1 LNIRNNGWSG
11 RPHHGSV
18 FFFAMLRTF
27 CRFAK
32 HDVVVIGGGPGGYV
46 AAIKAAQLGLNVA
59 CVEKRGTLGGTC
71 LNVGCIPSK
80 ALLNA
85 SHHYHDAK
93 HKFAGYGIQ
102 IPDVTMDIAKMQD
115 TKSKSVTRLTGGIE
129 HLFKK
134 NKVTYYKGHGTI
146 ESGKKVRVS
155 GASTE
160 VIDADK
166 ILIAT
171 GSEPIELPFLKFDEK
186 LVCSSTG
193 ALDFPKVPEHLIVI
207 GAGVIGLELGS
218 VWSRLGAKVTVVEFM
233 DRICPFMDADVGKEF
248 NRILKKQGLA
258 FKTSTKVVAG
268 RVEGGKVTL
277 DIESVDGSKKESL
290 QADAVLVSVG
300 RRPFT
305 DGLGLE
311 ALGVELNAKKFIVV
325 DDHFKTSVDGIYAI
339 GDVIHRGPMLAHK
352 AEDEGICVAEMFA
365 GKAGHINYDTI
376 PNVVYTNP
384 EVAWVGKSEEDLKKE
399 GRKYKTAKFPFQAN
413 SRAVTNVDTEGF
425 VKVITDA
432 ETDKLLSMSI
442 INTNAG
448 EAIAEAVL
456 AMEYAGSAEDIA
468 RTCHAH
474 PTLSEAI
481 KEACM
486 AAYDKPI
493 HM

>member
-1 LNIRNNGWSG
+1 MFRQSCIQL
-11 RPHHGSV
+11 
-18 FFFAMLRTF
+18 
-27 CRFAK
+27 AK
-32 HDVVVIGGGPGGYV
+32 HDLIVIGGGPGGYV

-93 HKFAGYGIQ
+93 HKFAGYGID
-102 IPDVTMDIAKMQD
+102 IPSVSMDIPKMQG
-115 TKSKSVTRLTGGIE
+115 TKAKSVTRLTGGIE
-129 HLFKK
+129 LLFKK
-134 NKVTYYKGHGTI
+134 NKVTYYKGFASLEGD
-146 ESGKKVRVS
+146 KKVKVV
-155 GASTE
+155 GETTE
-160 VIDADK
+160 VHEADK

-186 LVCSSTG
+186 VVCSSTG
-193 ALDFPKVPEHLIVI
+193 ALDFQEVPAHLVVI

-218 VWSRLGAKVTVVEFM
+218 VWSRLGSKVTVVEFM

-248 NRILKKQGLA
+248 HRILKKQGLQI
-258 FKTSTKVVAG
+258 KTSTKVVAG
-268 RVEGGKVTL
+268 KVEGGQVIL
-277 DIESVDGSKKESL
+277 ELESVDGAKKETL
-290 QADAVLVSVG
+290 QANAVLVSVG

-305 DGLGLE
+305 DGLGLDKV
-311 ALGVELNAKKFIVV
+311 GVELNAKKFIVV
-325 DDHFKTSVDGIYAI
+325 DDHFKTNKDGIYAI

-376 PNVVYTNP
+376 PNVIYTHP
-384 EVAWVGKSEEDLKKE
+384 EVAWVGKTEEDLKKE
-399 GRKYKTAKFPFQAN
+399 GRKLKTSKFPFQAN

-425 VKVITDA
+425 VKVVTDA
-432 ETDKLLSMSI
+432 DTDRLLSMSI
-442 INTNAG
+442 INSNAG

-456 AMEYAGSAEDIA
+456 AMEYSGSAEDIG

-493 HM
+493 HV

>member
-1 LNIRNNGWSG
+1 
-11 RPHHGSV
+11 
-18 FFFAMLRTF
+18 M
-27 CRFAK
+27 AK
-32 HDVVVIGGGPGGYV
+32 HDVIVIGGGPGGYV
-46 AAIKAAQLGLNVA
+46 AAIKAAQLGMNVA

-102 IPDVTMDIAKMQD
+102 IPEVSMDITKMQE
-115 TKSKSVTRLTGGIE
+115 TKGKSVTRLTGGIE

-134 NKVTYYKGHGTI
+134 NKVTYYKGYASLEGN
-146 ESGKKVRVS
+146 KQVKVT
-155 GASTE
+155 GETTE
-160 VIDADK
+160 LHEADK
-166 ILIAT
+166 IIIAT

-186 LVCSSTG
+186 IVCSSTG
-193 ALDFPKVPEHLIVI
+193 ALDFAAVPGHLVVI

-218 VWSRLGAKVTVVEFM
+218 VWSRLGSKVTVVEFM
-233 DRICPFMDADVGKEF
+233 DRICPFMDNDVGKEF
-248 NRILKKQGLA
+248 HRILKKQGLQI
-258 FKTSTKVVAG
+258 KTSTKVVAG
-268 RVEGGKVTL
+268 KVEGGRVAL
-277 DIESVDGSKKESL
+277 DLESVDGSKKEVVE
-290 QADAVLVSVG
+290 ADAVLVSVG

-311 ALGVELNAKKFIVV
+311 KLGVEMNTKKFIVV
-325 DDHFKTSVDGIYAI
+325 DDHFKTSVDGVYAI

-352 AEDEGICVAEMFA
+352 AEDEGICVAEMLA
-365 GKAGHINYDTI
+365 GKGGHINYATI
-376 PNVVYTNP
+376 PNVIYTNP
-384 EVAWVGKSEEDLKKE
+384 EVAWVGKTEEELKQE
-399 GRKYKTAKFPFQAN
+399 GHKIKTAKFPFQAN
-413 SRAVTNVDTEGF
+413 SRAVTNVDTDGF
-425 VKVITDA
+425 VKVVTDA
-432 ETDKLLSMSI
+432 TTDKLLSMSI

-456 AMEYAGSAEDIA
+456 AMEYAGSAEDIG